1 MRDAQLWETRM
12 ALPDTASASSAVPH
26 QDVEAA
32 PASSSS
38 SLSSSSSSSSSSSLS
53 SSSSPCDVSSSTLH
67 LLMKRDTMEEEELF
81 LRLSGLGQ
89 DERGKDALMSGDETL
104 AYPCTIQALSLAE
117 SLLSSSCPSSSASTC
132 PSSSAS
138 TCLSSSA
145 STCPSSSASSC
156 PSSSA
161 YSFSSPSSSSA
172 SSSFPSSSC
181 PLPSLNEDS
190 GRGAG
195 EGPRG
200 EDEKKLENVMSG
212 RDRGPL
218 REQRCSPQV
227 TDAAVD
233 GDASPSPR
241 RGGIAFRGACE
252 ALCHP
257 EKAKENASSPPSSS
271 LRSSSHPPSSSSV
284 LDLLP
289 EVYIQQ
295 LDRQL
300 GERRDGGSLSASLQ
314 SGEETGSLLRSRSSA
329 SSSPSSSPSQRE
341 AASSSSRSRL
351 ASPFL
356 PAPSSPSLGGC
367 PLGTR
372 ARGGSPPRPAGGET
386 AEGRAD
392 DQKEE
397 GSAVYR
403 QPDQRQQET
412 TDSEARDAEQDGCL
426 FSLTEVAIKRMET
439 EAMKAALDGRREDE
453 AELREQLQ
461 RQRERGQARRRKM
474 GDRQHDE
481 GVQWELEN
489 VLSHGFQLDQ
499 VVARIDELEALR
511 KQVEAET
518 KLCVKSR
525 QDELVSSSKAL
536 RDLEADFR
544 ELHDQAAATRHLLV
558 VYRQR
563 LLVPSLRVVLQQRKQ
578 QEQQERLRLLLQIQK
593 VAALDM
599 ALEEC
604 QAEHLLPLSASL
616 LVEALSLPLVAHGGR
631 VQLQTGPG
639 ANTGG
644 DRECEAGLQDKEDA
658 GVILCVQKAKEKLLK
673 SLESLRASIDK
684 AVEQASR
691 SLPPPVTSLSSNP
704 LSVSSS
710 LSFSNAS
717 LAQAASPSPVTGSPF
732 SLSASACPWKQYTA
746 ALAAASLLPPSVSVG
761 ELLVAHLVKS
771 AEKTGQQILLAF
783 LPASLFS
790 SRARGSQGE
799 KSGLHAGGRERKEHL
814 LILRE
819 RVDVPPG
826 ETRRHAAAVQAGE
839 ETLPSLGR
847 LAKQVKTPDALSC
860 LIKIFEAHMDVLLGL
875 SSLLAWHSELISL
888 HLKELLAKQPSQ
900 PLHSASV
907 FVSSPSSLFA
917 STSNAP
923 ETRLCGDSGP
933 EAVKAC
939 KATAEGEAREV
950 RTTLEVAADAAA
962 RARAEGGPTAFSA
975 SLHFVSLLFHMYH
988 SLHARRRAIW
998 LSLQNQVVDVLTHLT
1013 LADTHSCPAV
1023 NDIISGIHGAYA
1035 YVISGCRL
1043 CCVRDASQDSFVEKM
1058 EQEALDLLARVAHTD
1073 GRVSSHLRSW
1083 IEKAETD
1090 AESRAEAGSLLPA
1103 RSPVVDELYR
1113 QVLRLLDALERE
1125 QLRSLLHLLEEEN
1138 WQRLPV
1144 PRTFSFFAFGRQVPP
1159 AVPLEVYSYPNPA
1172 VFQRFPP
1179 ERSSDP
1185 HFATSATLQNASVA
1199 LSTSETEAYM
1209 PPFFRQPF
1217 PPRLP
1222 PFPYACDSAETS
1234 SKSHAQTAH
1243 PRPSQELLPQRNC
1256 FRGWSPGRPLPGVPP
1271 CLYTDEVTAPASDDG
1286 TIHVRRLQ
1294 SPVVSL
1300 SAKLAAK
1307 ELRHFFRLAF
1317 AFPLATF
1324 PALCAVIDQVGFYVA
1339 VAAGV
1344 SLTSSSFASLL
1355 EAPVSTSLAAVSG
1368 DGNAVDSQTRRKLLE
1383 TTDAALLQSRAPAL
1397 RALLLTQEARL
1408 HLLFAKEAGGDLKK
1422 ASEGRASEAASP
1434 EMALR
1439 RKASSLS
1446 QGDGSG
1452 LLGRSGSG
1460 FAGGDSDEETRSSLS
1475 GVSLN
1480 LAHILRPMAKQ
1491 SSPGALWGAAE
1502 RATAVE
1508 SAADMVADL
1517 HEHLQHALASS
1528 PPGWLAQ
1535 RLTREQQ
1542 MHALGQMQ
1550 KLQRAVD
1557 ELRSVALL
1565 GLAGCL
1571 CDSSA
1576 FICSLLRAVAS
1587 DFPQTAENEA
1597 SPPLGPETHP
1607 SSAGGPLSR
1616 SGSQA
1621 AGGGALP
1628 SVERALGSQRGLL
1641 RDLTRRLRCAG
1652 GGEITLMS
1660 QRDLWLAIEARS
1672 VLDCVEVLSAA
1683 PLPHARAVQGLS
1695 PGPLL
1700 SLADSL
1706 RGFLRDVHALVL
1718 KSSEAVAE
1726 ASRTALAPRANG
1738 PGPNPSIGVFT
1749 GSSGA
1754 FLQEVDA
1761 GLAGGAC
1768 EAGAGIEGS
1777 AQGSRCFFGRVDI
1790 AFLDGFTEAIAMS
1803 ATDVLQ
1809 WCRYQQRRTAEAA
1822 LLLWGEAPAA
1832 GAGREETRLG
1842 ARGATRGEQR
1852 GKEAVYSLRVLS
1864 NAVLRMEGFGF
1875 LPRGKAAD
1883 LERRYL
1889 ALLAENGQ
1897 KKRAPQQSLAA
1908 SPLGV
1913 EAPQHGGDTERGEG
1927 RVGRD
1932 ARCVQLV
1939 SSGESAPLSGAGGP
1953 LNSGTPGRNQVAGRE
1968 PRFSGALQQKATS
1981 AVERQRNGPSPEDL
1995 NRYLQQLDHHRRV
2008 RSQSQHQ

>member
-1 MRDAQLWETRM
+1 M
-12 ALPDTASASSAVPH
+12 ALPRIPSASSAVPH
-26 QDVEAA
+26 EDVEAA

-38 SLSSSSSSSSSSSLS
+38 S
-53 SSSSPCDVSSSTLH
+53 SSPLDVSSSTFR
-67 LLMKRDTMEEEELF
+67 LLVKSDTMEEELLF
-81 LRLSGLGQ
+81 RLSGVGQ
-89 DERGKDALMSGDETL
+89 DERDKDALMSGEETL
-104 AYPCTIQALSLAE
+104 AYPCTIQALSFSE
-117 SLLSSSCPSSSASTC
+117 SLLSSSGPSSSASC
-132 PSSSAS
+132 FPSSLA
-138 TCLSSSA
+138 SSS
-145 STCPSSSASSC
+145 SSSSASSL
-156 PSSSA
+156 SSS
-161 YSFSSPSSSSA
+161 SSSSA
-172 SSSFPSSSC
+172 SSSSFPSSSC
-181 PLPSLNEDS
+181 PLASLNGESD
-190 GRGAG
+190 RVAR

-200 EDEKKLENVMSG
+200 EDAKKLESAVRD

-218 REQRCSPQV
+218 CEQSCLPQV
-227 TDAAVD
+227 TDSAVA

-241 RGGIAFRGACE
+241 GGGSAFGGACRT
-252 ALCHP
+252 LCYP
-257 EKAKENASSPPSSS
+257 EKAKERVSSPPTSS
-271 LRSSSHPPSSSSV
+271 LPSSGRPPSSSSV

-300 GERRDGGSLSASLQ
+300 GERRDGSSLSVSLQ
-314 SGEETGSLLRSRSSA
+314 SGEETGSLVRSRSSA

-341 AASSSSRSRL
+341 S
-351 ASPFL
+351 ASPLL
-356 PAPSSPSLGGC
+356 PAPSFPSPGGC

-372 ARGGSPPRPAGGET
+372 AGGESPPRPAGGET

-392 DQKEE
+392 SRKEE

-403 QPDQRQQET
+403 QPDQRQET
-412 TDSEARDAEQDGCL
+412 ADSEGRDAEQDGRL
-426 FSLTEVAIKRMET
+426 LSLTEVAIKRMET

-461 RQRERGQARRRKM
+461 RQRERGQARRREM

-511 KQVEAET
+511 KQMEAET
-518 KLCVKSR
+518 KVCVKTR

-536 RDLEADFR
+536 RDLEEDFR
-544 ELHDQAAATRHLLV
+544 TLHDQAAATRRLLV

-631 VQLQTGPG
+631 VRLQPG
-639 ANTGG
+639 SDANARG

-704 LSVSSS
+704 LSLSSS
-710 LSFSNAS
+710 LSFSNAA
-717 LAQAASPSPVTGSPF
+717 LPHAASPSPVAGSPL
-732 SLSASACPWKQYTA
+732 SLSASACPWKQYIA

-761 ELLVAHLVKS
+761 ETLVAHLVAS

-790 SRARGSQGE
+790 SRAHGEERGLTALGSQRETHASSRGSLHASSQGE
-799 KSGLHAGGRERKEHL
+799 KSGLHAGGRERKEHF

-819 RVDVPPG
+819 RVGVPPG
-826 ETRRHAAAVQAGE
+826 ETRRSAAAVQAGE

-875 SSLLAWHSELISL
+875 ASLLAWHSELISL
-888 HLKELLAKQPSQ
+888 HLKGLLAEQPSQ
-900 PLHSASV
+900 PLQSASG

-917 STSNAP
+917 PASNAP
-923 ETRLCGDSGP
+923 EARLRGDSGP
-933 EAVKAC
+933 GAVKAC
-939 KATAEGEAREV
+939 KATTEREAREV

-975 SLHFVSLLFHMYH
+975 SLHFVSLLFHVYH

-998 LSLQNQVVDVLTHLT
+998 RALQNQVVDVLTHLT
-1013 LADTHSCPAV
+1013 LAGTHSCPAV
-1023 NDIISGIHGAYA
+1023 NDIISVVHGAYA

-1043 CCVRDASQDSFVEKM
+1043 CCVRDAAQDSFVEKM
-1058 EQEALDLLARVAHTD
+1058 EREALNLLARVAHTD
-1073 GRVSSHLRSW
+1073 SRVSSHLRSW
-1083 IEKAETD
+1083 IEKAE
-1090 AESRAEAGSLLPA
+1090 AGVEPRAEAGSLLPA
-1103 RSPVVDELYR
+1103 RSPVVDQLYR

-1172 VFQRFPP
+1172 VFQRPSP
-1179 ERSSDP
+1179 EGSTGP
-1185 HFATSATLQNASVA
+1185 CFATSATLQNAPVA
-1199 LSTSETEAYM
+1199 LSTSETEADV

-1222 PFPYACDSAETS
+1222 PFPYVCDSAESS
-1234 SKSHAQTAH
+1234 SKPHPQTSQ
-1243 PRPSQELLPQRNC
+1243 PPPSQELLPQRNC

-1271 CLYTDEVTAPASDDG
+1271 CLYTDEVAVPASDDG
-1286 TIHVRRLQ
+1286 AIHVRRLQ

-1307 ELRHFFRLAF
+1307 ELRQFFRLAF

-1344 SLTSSSFASLL
+1344 SLASSSFASLL
-1355 EAPVSTSLAAVSG
+1355 EAPVSPSLAAVSG
-1368 DGNAVDSQTRRKLLE
+1368 NGAAVDSQTRRKLLE

-1439 RKASSLS
+1439 RRASSLS

-1508 SAADMVADL
+1508 SAADMVVDL

-1597 SPPLGPETHP
+1597 SPPLGPEPYP
-1607 SSAGGPLSR
+1607 SSAGGACSQSASQT
-1616 SGSQA
+1616 SGV
-1621 AGGGALP
+1621 GALP

-1652 GGEITLMS
+1652 GGEITLTS
-1660 QRDLWLAIEARS
+1660 QRDLWLAIEART

-1700 SLADSL
+1700 CLADSL
-1706 RGFLRDVHALVL
+1706 RGFLRDVHAIVL
-1718 KSSEAVAE
+1718 KSSEALAE
-1726 ASRTALAPRANG
+1726 ATRTALAPRASG
-1738 PGPNPSIGVFT
+1738 PGPGPSVSVFT
-1749 GSSGA
+1749 GDSGA
-1754 FLQEVDA
+1754 LLQVDA
-1761 GLAGGAC
+1761 GPAGGAC
-1768 EAGAGIEGS
+1768 EAGAGVEGS
-1777 AQGSRCFFGRVDI
+1777 AKGSRCFFGRVDI

-1809 WCRYQQRRTAEAA
+1809 WCRYQQRRTAEVA
-1822 LLLWGEAPAA
+1822 LLWGETLAA
-1832 GAGREETRLG
+1832 GAGREETGLG
-1842 ARGATRGEQR
+1842 ARGATRESGGEQR
-1852 GKEAVYSLRVLS
+1852 GREAVYSLRVLS

-1889 ALLAENGQ
+1889 ALLAENRQ
-1897 KKRAPQQSLAA
+1897 KRAPQQSQVA

-1932 ARCVQLV
+1932 ARRVELV
-1939 SSGESAPLSGAGGP
+1939 SSGESAPLSVAGGP
-1953 LNSGTPGRNQVAGRE
+1953 LNPGNHGRNQVAGIELR
-1968 PRFSGALQQKATS
+1968 PTGASQQKAAST
-1981 AVERQRNGPSPEDL
+1981 VERQRKGPSPEDL
-1995 NRYLQQLDHHRRV
+1995 NRYLQQLGHHRRV